1 MLFALM
7 FFQGILHGLGP
18 DHVMAVANLSGL
30 QRSRNAFGTGL
41 RFGVGHS
48 AVLILGA
55 GLAAVGF
62 GVINP
67 QIERAG
73 ERLAGILLAALG
85 AWTLIGLV
93 RTRAYVHT
101 HSHHHGSRDHE
112 HKHVHFS
119 RLHRVEHHHPHL
131 SSLLGGL
138 FALGGIRSLLLAAV
152 PLSRAGGAME
162 ATALVLLFAVGIVAA
177 MTVVGVA
184 SGKLLERAG
193 PGARSAV
200 VLVVGAIS
208 LGLGA
213 VWFFLS

>member
-1 MLFALM
+1 MLFVLM

-30 QRSRNAFGTGL
+30 QRGRHVFGTGL

-48 AVLILGA
+48 AVLVLGA

-62 GVINP
+62 GAISP
-67 QIERAG
+67 QMERAG

-93 RTRAYVHT
+93 RTRVYLHT
-101 HSHHHGSRDHE
+101 HSHHHGSHDHE

-152 PLSRAGGAME
+152 PLSRAGGALE
-162 ATALVLLFAVGIVAA
+162 ATALVLLFAAGIVAA

-184 SGKLLERAG
+184 SGKLLERAA
-193 PGARSAV
+193 PSARRAV

-208 LGLGA
+208 LALGA
-213 VWFFLS
+213 GWFFLS